1 VSKLIDRLNQIAKGG
16 AQPIGFRAASGRTKS
31 SPLLLIAVAGS
42 DGGAV
47 KEAREHASAILFNS
61 AAAAKLASEAGDL
74 PWGVYIGA
82 DGGNIDKLKSK
93 GCDFIVFNADD
104 APVSLLSDE
113 GMGRMVELTPGI
125 ADGLARSASQL
136 PVDAVLVGGEPA
148 LSVKRL
154 LVCQHMSNMVG
165 KPLIARASADMSDD
179 ELRELWET
187 GISGIAVD
195 IAGDS
200 GKKLVSLKET
210 IDRLPASRRK
220 RGGKPDVSLPYPVV
234 DDSDIDMEEEE

>member
-31 SPLLLIAVAGS
+31 SPMLLIAVAGS
-42 DGGAV
+42 DGGI
-47 KEAREHASAILFNS
+47 KEAREHASAILFSN
-61 AAAAKLASEAGDL
+61 AAAAEKLSHDAGDL
-74 PWGVYIGA
+74 PWGVYIGTDVDRLA
-82 DGGNIDKLKSK
+82 KLKDK

-113 GMGRMVELTPGI
+113 GVGRMVELTPGI

-136 PVDAVLVGGEPA
+136 PVDAVLVGGDPA
-148 LSVKRL
+148 PSVKRL

-165 KPLIARASADMSDD
+165 KPLIARAPADMSDD

-195 IAGDS
+195 IDSRGKLAG
-200 GKKLVSLKET
+200 LRAA
-210 IDRLPASRRK
+210 IDRLPSSRRK
-220 RGGKPDVSLPYPVV
+220 KGGKPDVSLPYPVV
-234 DDSDIDMEEEE
+234 DDSDVDMEEEE